1 MCVMGITDFAEW
13 LRIEMKN
20 RGISQA
26 ELSRLSGI
34 SPAQISK
41 YLSLQSSPSEEGY
54 VAIAK
59 AMKIPL
65 ETVFRA
71 ADLLPP
77 LKEADPLTK
86 EAEFILSHLS
96 QKRRQQAIEYIKY
109 LAQLQD
115 QEEEELSNVVRKQ
128 GMGKTQLQKP

>member
-1 MCVMGITDFAEW
+1 MSLPMDFSDW
-13 LRIEMKN
+13 LISEMNKN
-20 RGISQA
+20 GWSQA
-26 ELSRLSGI
+26 DLARAAGLNRQVI
-34 SPAQISK
+34 STYINRRREKPDVEA
-41 YLSLQSSPSEEGY
+41 L
-54 VAIAK
+54 VAIAFAFK
-59 AMKIPL
+59 YSPEVVL
-65 ETVFRA
+65 RA
-71 ADLLPP
+71 AGLIPP